1 MEKNKNEEEIQ
12 KKCNKISQA
21 YQAHSHTTGAWFL
34 ELFIYTVQLDAA
46 QIMTFIFF
54 LYIFSITL
62 FSLINIYQL
71 IKFMFLKINNFE
83 IQNKIIIIGI

>member
-12 KKCNKISQA
+12 KKRNKIPQA

-54 LYIFSITL
+54 LHIFSITL